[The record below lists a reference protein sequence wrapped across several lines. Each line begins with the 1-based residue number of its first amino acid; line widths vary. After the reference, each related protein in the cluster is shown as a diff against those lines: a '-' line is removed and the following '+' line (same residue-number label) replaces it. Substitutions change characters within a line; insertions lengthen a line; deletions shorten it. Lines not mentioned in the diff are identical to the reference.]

1 MMSNGSE
8 WLAGIAKR
16 LKEEVQNGAAPGAE
30 QLTVRELLGK
40 YGFMRRGDYINNQIL
55 NQLDEHDLRIVPD
68 FRSIWLDNHVRVELD
83 PQDGD
88 NFPGGQQPDPTPRV
102 DMLAAAHNSPMR
114 VRPDDALSAA
124 TTLMQLHDFSQLPV
138 MTNERDLKGV
148 VGWRSVGA
156 RLALKR
162 DCQHVRDC
170 MESAVEIPKDTPL
183 FQAISIVAQNGY
195 VLVRDADL
203 GNVISGIVTATD
215 LSDQLVKLAGPFLL
229 AGEIEGH
236 LRNLIHRKFTL
247 DELKALS
254 SAAGGGR
261 EIRGSADLTLG
272 EYIRLLQ
279 NPESWNRLELNIDRK
294 QFIDHLDSVRR
305 IRNSIMHF
313 NPEGLDDK
321 ETAMLRDVAKFFEDL
336 VAFGVM

>member
-1 MMSNGSE
+1 M
-8 WLAGIAKR
+8 
-16 LKEEVQNGAAPGAE
+16 
-30 QLTVRELLGK
+30 RELLGK
-40 YGFMRRGDYINNQIL
+40 YGFMRRGDYINNEIL

-68 FRSIWLDNHVRVELD
+68 FRSAWLDNQVRVELD

-102 DMLAAAHNSPMR
+102 DMLPAAHNSPMR
-114 VRPDDALSAA
+114 VRPDDALAVA

-138 MTNERDLKGV
+138 MNSERDLAGV
-148 VGWRSVGA
+148 VSWRSVGA
-156 RLALKR
+156 RLALQR
-162 DCQHVRDC
+162 DCRHVRDC
-170 MESAVEIPKDTPL
+170 MESAVEIRKDTPL

-195 VLVRDADL
+195 VLVRDPAL
-203 GNVISGIVTATD
+203 RNVISGIVTATD

-229 AGEIEGH
+229 TGEIEGH

-254 SAAGGGR
+254 PTVGDGR

-272 EYIRLLQ
+272 EYVRLLQ
-279 NPESWNRLELNIDRK
+279 NPESWARLELNIDRK
-294 QFIDHLDSVRR
+294 QFIDHLDAVRQ

-313 NPEGLDDK
+313 NPDGLDDE
-321 ETAMLRDVAKFFEDL
+321 ETKMLRDVAKFFENL
-336 VAFGVM
+336 VAFGVMHGKSRQGQ

>member
-1 MMSNGSE
+1 M
-8 WLAGIAKR
+8 
-16 LKEEVQNGAAPGAE
+16 
-30 QLTVRELLGK
+30 RELLGK
-40 YGFMRRGDYINNQIL
+40 YGFMRRGDYINNEIL
-55 NQLDEHDLRIVPD
+55 NQLDEQDLRIVPD
-68 FRSIWLDNHVRVELD
+68 FRSAWLDHQVRVELD
-83 PQDGD
+83 PQDGN
-88 NFPGGQQPDPTPRV
+88 NFPVGPQPDPTPRV

-114 VRPDDALSAA
+114 VHPDDALSAA

-138 MTNERDLKGV
+138 MTNKRDLKGV
-148 VGWRSVGA
+148 VSWRSVGA
-156 RLALKR
+156 RLALKH
-162 DCQHVRDC
+162 DCQYVRDC
-170 MESAVEIPKDTPL
+170 MEFAVEIRKDTPL
-183 FQAISIVAQNGY
+183 FQAISTVAQRGY

-247 DELKALS
+247 DELKGLS
-254 SAAGGGR
+254 SITSSGT

-272 EYIRLLQ
+272 EYVRLLQ
-279 NPESWNRLELNIDRK
+279 NPEYWKRLELNIDRK
-294 QFIDHLDSVRR
+294 QFIAHLDSVRQ

-313 NPEGLDDK
+313 NPDGLDEK
-321 ETAMLRDVAKFFEDL
+321 ETTMLRDVAKFFEDL